1 MCEYTFAGANSASPE
16 RDHPAG
22 CPDGYQILAINPGS
36 TSTKIAVYCDEKEVF
51 SESIDHSDEELAK
64 CTRLKDQFEMRKAL
78 VLKALEEH
86 GCSPSMLSAV
96 VGRGGMLPPVN
107 AGGYTVNEAMKR
119 RIIQGPIVAH
129 ASNLGALLAAA
140 VAEPVGIPAYIYDAV
155 SSDELKP
162 VAKITGIP
170 EIERQSFCHVLN
182 SKAMARKAAGKV
194 GKKYED
200 MNYIVAH
207 LGGGIS
213 VSAHEHGK
221 IVDVITDDAGPFS
234 PERAGSVPLLYIV
247 DMCYSG
253 EYSKKEILAK
263 LRGMGGLKAY
273 LGTHDCREIETRI
286 QKGDVQA
293 KILYEAQAYQIS
305 KGICELL
312 PALTGGPDGII
323 LTGGVAYSK
332 MLTDMVEEHVKRFA
346 PVLLMPGENELE
358 SLALGALRILR
369 GEEGV
374 SEFVDDREKTEELF
388 V

>member
-1 MCEYTFAGANSASPE
+1 MCNYK
-16 RDHPAG
+16 
-22 CPDGYQILAINPGS
+22 ILAINPGS
-36 TSTKIAVYCDEKEVF
+36 TSTKIAVYHNEDEQFVENM
-51 SESIDHSDEELAK
+51 EHSNEELSRCK
-64 CTRLKDQFEMRKAL
+64 TLKDQFLMRKAL
-78 VLKALEEH
+78 LLHSLETH
-86 GCSPSMLSAV
+86 GYRPEELSAV

-107 AGGYTVNEAMKR
+107 AGGYLVNEAMKR
-119 RIIQGPIVAH
+119 RIIQGPIVSH

-140 VAEPVGIPAYIYDAV
+140 IAEPVGIPAYIYDAV

-182 SKAMARKAAGKV
+182 SKAMARKAAKMA
-194 GKKYED
+194 GKKYAE
-200 MNYIVAH
+200 MNFIVAH

-213 VSAHEHGK
+213 VSAHERGK

-253 EYSKKEILAK
+253 EYNKREILSK

-273 LGTHDCREIETRI
+273 LGTHNCKEIEAMI
-286 QKGDVQA
+286 AGGDEQA
-293 KILYEAQAYQIS
+293 RMLYEAEAYQIS
-305 KGICELL
+305 KGIGELT
-312 PALTGGPDGII
+312 PTVDGGVDNII

-332 MLTDMVEEHVKRFA
+332 MLTDMITARVERIA
-346 PVLLMPGENELE
+346 PVIVLPGENELE
-358 SLALGALRILR
+358 SLTLGALRILR
-369 GEEGV
+369 GEEAV
-374 SEFVDDREKTEELF
+374 SEFVDGVEKKEELF